1 MGSCGKRTTRS
12 VTNKTKMPIVKLVYF
27 DIQAK
32 GELTRLLLAAGNID
46 YEDFR
51 VGFSDWPG
59 EIKATTPFGQ
69 MPVLY
74 WDGEELAQ
82 SMAISRFVARKVGL
96 AGNSDLEF
104 CQADMIACH
113 HEDIWT
119 KLPKMKFAKTQ
130 EEREELAKEFL
141 PKWLQPMENILAK
154 RGNGWFAGSDATYAD
169 LAIMCALDF
178 IQEPLEMSFKDMNNH
193 AERCKVLDSYPLL
206 KANYQ
211 RTNALPFVVEWKNKR
226 PAFAG
231 F

>member
-1 MGSCGKRTTRS
+1 MGSCWKRLTHSEVKSKRS
-12 VTNKTKMPIVKLVYF
+12 KMSIVKFVYF
-27 DIQAK
+27 DAQAK
-32 GELTRLLLAAGNID
+32 GELARLLLAAGNID

-51 VGFSDWPG
+51 VGFNDWPG
-59 EIKATTPFGQ
+59 EIKASTPFGQ

-74 WDGEELAQ
+74 WDGEEIAQ
-82 SMAISRFVARKVGL
+82 SMAIARFVARKVGM
-96 AGNSDLEF
+96 AGRDDMEF
-104 CQADMIACH
+104 VQADMIACH
-113 HEDIWT
+113 YEDIWT

-130 EEREELAKEFL
+130 EEREELAKDFLTEFL
-141 PKWLQPMENILAK
+141 PK

-211 RTNALPFVVEWKNKR
+211 RTNSLPFVVEWKNMR

>member
-1 MGSCGKRTTRS
+1 
-12 VTNKTKMPIVKLVYF
+12 MPIVKFVYF
-27 DIQAK
+27 DAQAK
-32 GELTRLLLAAGNID
+32 GELARLLLAAGNID

-82 SMAISRFVARKVGL
+82 SMAIARFVARKVGL

-113 HEDIWT
+113 YEDIWT
-119 KLPKMKFAKTQ
+119 KLPKMKFAKSQ
-130 EEREELAKEFL
+130 AEREELAKEFL
-141 PKWLQPMENILAK
+141 NEFMPKWLKPLEQILAK
-154 RGNGWFAGSDATYAD
+154 RGNGWFAGNGCTFAD
-169 LAIMCALDF
+169 LAIMCALDWVH
-178 IQEPLEMSFKDMNNH
+178 EPLEMSFKDMNNID
-193 AERCKVLDSYPLL
+193 ERKKILDDYPLL

-211 RTNALPFVVEWKNKR
+211 RTNEVPFVVEWKKKR